1 MAYAEARLDHNA
13 FKLQQDQELRR
24 MILQAWQKH
33 PGLVSSRA
41 EAFLTSQQAVPEYY
55 RLSMAQKRWMLCI
68 ADSLQLEIPEELIL

>member
-13 FKLQQDQELRR
+13 FKLQQDQVLRR
-24 MILQAWQKH
+24 TVLQAWQKH

-41 EAFLTSQQAVPEYY
+41 EEFLKSQQAVPEYY